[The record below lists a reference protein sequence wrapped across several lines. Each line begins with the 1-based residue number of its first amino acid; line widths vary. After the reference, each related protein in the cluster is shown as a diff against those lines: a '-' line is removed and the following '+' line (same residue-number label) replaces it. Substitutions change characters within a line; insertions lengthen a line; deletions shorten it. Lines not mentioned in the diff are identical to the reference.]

1 MLVQLRKNLL
11 VLRPEEGDDN
21 SLADWLAAHDGQVF
35 RLRHKDG
42 AALHALGPE
51 AEARREPI
59 NITSRAPMPLKLAS
73 NFAHTPFVLDG
84 LDYASIEGFWQG
96 LKFPDEADR
105 RRLAAMHGSAAK
117 DAGFY
122 APASETVLFGGER
135 IRVGTWDH
143 WQLMERASMAKF
155 SQHEGAREA
164 LLSTGKRPL
173 VHQVRPDSK
182 SIPGVIMAEIWTRI
196 RARLQRANAGSA
208 GAGSGAHIDAP

>member
-1 MLVQLRKNLL
+1 MRFLGLGAGMLIQLRKNLV
-11 VLRPEEGDDN
+11 VLRPQGEGDEQ
-21 SLADWLAAHDGQVF
+21 LGDWLSAHEGQVF

-42 AALHALGPE
+42 MALLHALGPE
-51 AEARREPI
+51 AEVRREPI

-122 APASETVLFGGER
+122 APAADTF
-135 IRVGTWDH
+135 
-143 WQLMERASMAKF
+143 
-155 SQHEGAREA
+155 
-164 LLSTGKRPL
+164 
-173 VHQVRPDSK
+173 
-182 SIPGVIMAEIWTRI
+182 
-196 RARLQRANAGSA
+196 
-208 GAGSGAHIDAP
+208 

>member
-1 MLVQLRKNLL
+1 MAIFSNWGAGMLVHLRKNLV
-11 VLRPEEGDDN
+11 VLRPQEGDAN
-21 SLADWLAAHDGQVF
+21 SLANWLSAHDGQVF

-42 AALHALGPE
+42 TALLHALGPE

-96 LKFPDEADR
+96 LKFSDEAVR

-122 APASETVLFGGER
+122 APAAEAVLYNGER

-143 WQLMERASMAKF
+143 WRLMERACVAKF

-173 VHQVRPDSK
+173 VHRVRRDSK
-182 SIPGVIMAEIWTRI
+182 SIPGAIMAEIWTRI
-196 RARLQRANAGSA
+196 RDRL
-208 GAGSGAHIDAP
+208 